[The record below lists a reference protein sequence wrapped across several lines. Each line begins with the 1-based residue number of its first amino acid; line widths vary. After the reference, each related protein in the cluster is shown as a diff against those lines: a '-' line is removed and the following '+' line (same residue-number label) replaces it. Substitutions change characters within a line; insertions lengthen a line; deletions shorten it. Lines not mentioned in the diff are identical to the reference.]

1 MSKRGKAMN
10 NILKNSA
17 RFILFLLIQIIILN
31 EIPPIHQFI
40 TPYLYFIFIL
50 WLPFGTNRITT
61 TLLGFALGY
70 CLDMFTNTP
79 GLHAAAATLI
89 GYLRPTILNLLLAQE
104 LSEELTKEPSIG
116 TMGWGPFMFYIFSL
130 TFIHHFYLVL
140 LEWLQFG
147 NFSYFIGKVFFT
159 SGMSMLL
166 ILLVEL
172 LLNRRKLKR

>member
-1 MSKRGKAMN
+1 MN

-50 WLPFGTNRITT
+50 WLPFGTSRIAT
-61 TLLGFALGY
+61 TLLGFGLGY
-70 CLDMFTNTP
+70 GLDMFANTP
-79 GLHAAAATLI
+79 GLHAAAATLV
-89 GYLRPTILNLLLAQE
+89 GYLRPTILNILLAQE
-104 LSEELTKEPSIG
+104 LSEEVSKEPSIG

-140 LEWLQFG
+140 LEWVQFG
-147 NFSYFIGKVFFT
+147 SFSYFIGKVFFT
-159 SGMSMLL
+159 TGMSMLL

>member
-1 MSKRGKAMN
+1 MN
-10 NILKNSA
+10 NLIKNIA
-17 RFILFLLIQIIILN
+17 RFILFLLIQIVILN

-40 TPYLYFIFIL
+40 TPYLYFIFLL
-50 WLPFGTNRITT
+50 WLPFGTSRIAT
-61 TLLGFALGY
+61 TLLGFVLGY
-70 CLDMFTNTP
+70 ALDMFTNTP

-104 LSEELTKEPSIG
+104 ASEELTKEPSIG
-116 TMGWGPFMFYIFSL
+116 SMGWGPFAFYIFSL
-130 TFIHHFYLVL
+130 TLIHHFYLVL

-159 SGMSMLL
+159 SLMSILL

>member
-1 MSKRGKAMN
+1 MN
-10 NILKNSA
+10 NIFKNSV
-17 RFILFLLIQIIILN
+17 RFTLFLLIQIIILN
-31 EIPPIHQFI
+31 EVPPIHQFI

-50 WLPFGTNRITT
+50 WLPFGTSRIAT
-61 TLLGFALGY
+61 TLLGFVLGY
-70 CLDMFTNTP
+70 TLDTFTNTP

>member
-1 MSKRGKAMN
+1 MN
-10 NILKNSA
+10 NILKNSI

-31 EIPPIHQFI
+31 EVPPIHQFI

-50 WLPFGTNRITT
+50 WLPFGTSRIAT
-61 TLLGFALGY
+61 TLLVFVLGY
-70 CLDMFTNTP
+70 TLDTFTNTP

>member
-1 MSKRGKAMN
+1 MN
-10 NILKNSA
+10 NILKNSI
-17 RFILFLLIQIIILN
+17 RFILFLLVQIIILN
-31 EIPPIHQFI
+31 EVPPLHQFI

-50 WLPFGTNRITT
+50 WLPFGTNRLAT

-70 CLDMFTNTP
+70 SLDMFTNTP

-89 GYLRPTILNLLLAQE
+89 GYLRPTILNILLAQE
-104 LSEELTKEPSIG
+104 ATEEITKEPSIG
-116 TMGWGPFMFYIFSL
+116 TMGWGPYLIFIFSL
-130 TFIHHFYLVL
+130 TFLHHFYLVL

-147 NFSYFIGKVFFT
+147 SFGYFLGKVFFT
-159 SGMSMLL
+159 SLMSMLL